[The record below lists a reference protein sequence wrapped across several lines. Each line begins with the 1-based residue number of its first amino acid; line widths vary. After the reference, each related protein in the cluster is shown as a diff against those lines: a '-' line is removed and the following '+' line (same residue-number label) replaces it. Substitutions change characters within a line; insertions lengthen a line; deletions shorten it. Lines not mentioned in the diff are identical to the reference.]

1 MQHLISKGHF
11 EEKFMRR
18 SLKLTVIVMGIVLL
32 SLPSF
37 SQIRGAGVTLGGA
50 YYWASEDNVHA
61 GYGSNIGFA
70 IPFRERATLVFDWKY
85 SQFTVDK
92 KEGGF
97 LNGKLYITPIL
108 VGFQYKMLLEGNVIP
123 YFVGGMGWF
132 FSSYSLDA
140 RSTEE
145 EGNIVSQDPKNGLGI
160 YGGIGINLK
169 MSRNFAIYA
178 EGIYLF
184 RSTEVE
190 TRYLEPLTPPT
201 KFDMNLSSLSA
212 IVH

>member
-1 MQHLISKGHF
+1 
-11 EEKFMRR
+11 MRR
-18 SLKLTVIVMGIVLL
+18 SLKLTAILVGIVLL

-37 SQIRGAGVTLGGA
+37 SQLRGAGITVGGA
-50 YYWASEDNVHA
+50 YYWPAEDNVQA

-70 IPFRERATLVFDWKY
+70 IPFRERAILVFDWKY
-85 SQFTVDK
+85 SQFNVNK
-92 KEGGF
+92 QEGGF
-97 LNGKLYITPIL
+97 LNGKLYVTPLL

-140 RSTEE
+140 RSSEDE
-145 EGNIVSQDPKNGLGI
+145 ANIVSQDPKNGLGL

-184 RSTEVE
+184 RSTQVE

-201 KFDMNLSSLSA
+201 QFDMNLSSLCA
-212 IVH
+212 IVGIRYYY